1 MQLTANTTRRRCTR
15 NPFAL
20 LRAVLS
26 AAPAPSYSVLVAGR
40 TVGSYATPEEAET
53 ALHRLTYPQ
62 QQRAAAEK
70 RIAELEAAIRQQ
82 EKDAQKSFAVID
94 VARGCGIS
102 VHYFCGTG
110 TTTAIDNLLK

>member
-15 NPFAL
+15 NPFAI

-53 ALHRLTYPQ
+53 ALHRLPYPQ
-62 QQRAAAEK
+62 QQRA
-70 RIAELEAAIRQQ
+70 IIC
-82 EKDAQKSFAVID
+82 DADGFC
-94 VARGCGIS
+94 VAR
-102 VHYFCGTG
+102 
-110 TTTAIDNLLK
+110 

>member
-1 MQLTANTTRRRCTR
+1 MELHYCEDLFTR
-15 NPFAL
+15 
-20 LRAVLS
+20 
-26 AAPAPSYSVLVAGR
+26 
-40 TVGSYATPEEAET
+40 EEAET
-53 ALHRLTYPQ
+53 ALHRLTYQ